1 MMLQWDPIRTLLW
14 HQFCWN
20 SATGLV
26 DEILIVSPGLD
37 ICLYLWCV
45 FICLIGGLKPYVGWW
60 SPMANIYFSVGWS
73 QQPVYWIVADTSHSF
88 SWWKPQGHTLR
99 ASFSRFEVCQQGHCL
114 IISYHH
120 FLHRKYIAATWDI
133 PWHDIPWYIYI
144 LPHSG
149 QPHSPTGLTI
159 LAHFDHWWAGDIE
172 LSGSPPS
179 PYSFQICVCP
189 QIKHPKISDRIIFTM
204 CENNHFPKFETKLFI
219 IFRNLM
225 VRIRL

>member
-1 MMLQWDPIRTLLW
+1 MRSNENPITTPVLLKLSHGSCWWNPNCVPWSGHLPIPMMYSFVSLVVSNHMWDDDRQWPIFIFQWVEANNQFIELLLTLAAVFL
-14 HQFCWN
+14 
-20 SATGLV
+20 
-26 DEILIVSPGLD
+26 DE
-37 ICLYLWCV
+37 
-45 FICLIGGLKPYVGWW
+45 
-60 SPMANIYFSVGWS
+60 N
-73 QQPVYWIVADTSHSF
+73 
-88 SWWKPQGHTLR
+88 LR
-99 ASFSRFEVCQQGHCL
+99 VIRFVLPFQDLRFVNKGTVLSYL
-114 IISYHH
+114 IIISFIENTLQQHGIYHDMI
-120 FLHRKYIAATWDI
+120 Y
-133 PWHDIPWYIYI
+133 HDIYIYI

-219 IFRNLM
+219 IFPNLM

>member
-144 LPHSG
+144 YYLILGNPIPQLVSQFLPILIIDGPEILNFRVHPLLHTRSRFVFAHKSSTPKS
-149 QPHSPTGLTI
+149 QTVSFSPCVKIITSPNLRLNYSSFSAI
-159 LAHFDHWWAGDIE
+159 WW
-172 LSGSPPS
+172 
-179 PYSFQICVCP
+179 
-189 QIKHPKISDRIIFTM
+189 
-204 CENNHFPKFETKLFI
+204 
-219 IFRNLM
+219 
-225 VRIRL
+225 